1 MSQDPREAWRRLQQS
16 FQQAQSKGFGAGGGG
31 PPRGALG
38 GTVALIALVG
48 GGILFNNALFNGEL
62 TFGLNVIVKRHR
74 R

>member
-16 FQQAQSKGFGAGGGG
+16 FQMAQRKGFGGAGGG

-38 GTVALIALVG
+38 GTAALIALVG

-62 TFGLNVIVKRHR
+62 ALNSKINIKRR
-74 R
+74 LY